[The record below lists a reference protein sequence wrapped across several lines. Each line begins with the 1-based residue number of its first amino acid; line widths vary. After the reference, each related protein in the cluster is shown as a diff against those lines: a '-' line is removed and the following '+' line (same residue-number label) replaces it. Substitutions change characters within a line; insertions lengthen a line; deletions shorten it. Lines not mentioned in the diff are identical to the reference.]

1 MKRRVCVVTGS
12 RAEYGLLKWLL
23 RDLAAAESVEL
34 QLIVTGAHLAP
45 EFGLTYQEI
54 EADGF
59 RIDRKLE
66 SLLSSDTAVG
76 AAKSIGLGVIG
87 FADAFA
93 RDCRRISWSFL
104 AIVMSCLPPFRL
116 HLSRE
121 FRLRMSMAV
130 KRPQVQSM
138 MLYATLSPNSPI
150 STSWQ
155 PKSTAS
161 RVIQLGEHPDRVR
174 VVGGLGVDAIS
185 RIRLLDR
192 QALSKAIGFEFGNR
206 NLLVTFHPET
216 LSDKSPEVQVNAML
230 KALDGFPDVNL
241 IITYPNADV
250 GGQAIADLLEAY
262 AMQRRGAKVF
272 RSLGQLN
279 YLSCLQFVDGVVG
292 NSSSGLLEVPTFRKG
307 TVNIGLR
314 QSGRPR
320 AASVID
326 CDAEEAEISAALTR
340 LFSDQFQST
349 LTHVENPYGNGG
361 ASRQIAAILESVD
374 LGLLSHKPFY
384 DMNAESGGGVVV
396 SSTSSAAN
404 WREALLQEQ
413 CTVEDAIRRLNDAAL
428 QIVIVVDRDGG
439 LLVRSLTGISGAG
452 CYAVCLSEA
461 RSIPSSYVLRL
472 VVPPEM
478 RGDLVAQLMRANR
491 IHQIPVVDENRHVVG
506 TASLGRDWGC
516 SGAIKPDGDHGRRA
530 RYPPASPYRK
540 LPQTAVARGR
550 QAHARTH
557 HRAGEG

>member
-23 RDLAAAESVEL
+23 RDLEATESVEL

-54 EADGF
+54 EVDGF
-59 RIDRKLE
+59 RIDRKIE

-76 AAKSIGLGVIG
+76 AAKSIGLGMIG

-93 RDCRRISWSFL
+93 QMSPDILVVLGDRYELLAPVSAALVARIPVAHIHGGEVTAGAIDDAVRHAVTKLSHLHFVATEDYRR
-104 AIVMSCLPPFRL
+104 
-116 HLSRE
+116 
-121 FRLRMSMAV
+121 
-130 KRPQVQSM
+130 
-138 MLYATLSPNSPI
+138 
-150 STSWQ
+150 
-155 PKSTAS
+155 
-161 RVIQLGEHPDRVR
+161 RVNQLGEHPDRVR

-185 RIRLLDR
+185 RIKLLDR

-250 GGQAIADLLEAY
+250 GGQAIAELLEAY

-326 CDAEEAEISAALTR
+326 CEAEEAKISAALTR

-349 LTHVENPYGNGG
+349 LTHVESPYGNGG

-374 LGLLSHKPFY
+374 LGLLSHKSFY
-384 DMNAESGGGVVV
+384 DMSAESGG
-396 SSTSSAAN
+396 
-404 WREALLQEQ
+404 
-413 CTVEDAIRRLNDAAL
+413 C
-428 QIVIVVDRDGG
+428 GG
-439 LLVRSLTGISGAG
+439 
-452 CYAVCLSEA
+452 
-461 RSIPSSYVLRL
+461 
-472 VVPPEM
+472 
-478 RGDLVAQLMRANR
+478 
-491 IHQIPVVDENRHVVG
+491 
-506 TASLGRDWGC
+506 
-516 SGAIKPDGDHGRRA
+516 
-530 RYPPASPYRK
+530 
-540 LPQTAVARGR
+540 
-550 QAHARTH
+550 
-557 HRAGEG
+557 

>member
-59 RIDRKLE
+59 RIDRKIE

-76 AAKSIGLGVIG
+76 AAKSIGLGIIG

-93 RDCRRISWSFL
+93 QMSPDILVVLGDRYELLAPVSAALVARIPVAHVHGGEATSG
-104 AIVMSCLPPFRL
+104 AIDDAVRHAVTKLSHL
-116 HLSRE
+116 H
-121 FRLRMSMAV
+121 FV
-130 KRPQVQSM
+130 
-138 MLYATLSPNSPI
+138 ATEEYR
-150 STSWQ
+150 Q
-155 PKSTAS
+155 

-185 RIRLLDR
+185 QIRLLDR

-216 LSDKSPEVQVNAML
+216 LSDKSPDVQVNAML

-250 GGQAIADLLEAY
+250 GGQAIADLLEDY

-326 CDAEEAEISAALTR
+326 CDAEEAEISAALTQ

-384 DMNAESGGGVVV
+384 DMNAESGG
-396 SSTSSAAN
+396 
-404 WREALLQEQ
+404 
-413 CTVEDAIRRLNDAAL
+413 
-428 QIVIVVDRDGG
+428 
-439 LLVRSLTGISGAG
+439 RSG
-452 CYAVCLSEA
+452 
-461 RSIPSSYVLRL
+461 
-472 VVPPEM
+472 
-478 RGDLVAQLMRANR
+478 
-491 IHQIPVVDENRHVVG
+491 
-506 TASLGRDWGC
+506 
-516 SGAIKPDGDHGRRA
+516 
-530 RYPPASPYRK
+530 
-540 LPQTAVARGR
+540 
-550 QAHARTH
+550 
-557 HRAGEG
+557 